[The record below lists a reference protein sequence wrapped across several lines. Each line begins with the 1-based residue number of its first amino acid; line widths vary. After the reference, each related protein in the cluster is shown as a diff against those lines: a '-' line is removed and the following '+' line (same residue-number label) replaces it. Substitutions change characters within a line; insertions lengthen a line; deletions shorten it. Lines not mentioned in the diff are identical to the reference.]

1 MILEKLINII
11 REESNYNA
19 IIIQLLEDGL
29 YNKSETMNKISKILV
44 ILAPVTISLDSKS
57 HELDCKKS

>member
-29 YNKSETMNKISKILV
+29 YNKSETMNKIIKILV
-44 ILAPVTISLDSKS
+44 NLAPVTISLYSKS
-57 HELDCKKS
+57 HGQDSIKS